1 MDEKFQSLYNSELQL
16 KKSANVATMLTLLIV
31 LMGVFGVVTFTLTR
45 RNKEIAVRK
54 VLGANA
60 GSIIQLFLK
69 EYGFTIFIANIIA
82 WPLAYLIV
90 NSWLQNY
97 NYRIEQN
104 IFLYLLVAGSVFCF
118 AFVMIA
124 AQCFKV
130 AVANPVRS
138 LRAE

>member
-1 MDEKFQSLYNSELQL
+1 
-16 KKSANVATMLTLLIV
+16 LTIL
-31 LMGVFGVVTFTLTR
+31 
-45 RNKEIAVRK
+45 
-54 VLGANA
+54 
-60 GSIIQLFLK
+60 
-69 EYGFTIFIANIIA
+69 IANIIA
-82 WPLAYLIV
+82 WPLAFMIV

-97 NYRIEQN
+97 NYRMEQN